1 MYLRYDDP
9 ALAEKEI
16 GEAYEGKV
24 RVLSQ
29 FYQYKDFVGIDFCKT
44 T

>member
-9 ALAEKEI
+9 SLAEKEI

-29 FYQYKDFVGIDFCKT
+29 YHE
-44 T
+44 

>member
-1 MYLRYDDP
+1 MNTFCEINVNWPVWD

-24 RVLSQ
+24 RVLSA
-29 FYQYKDFVGIDFCKT
+29 YHE
-44 T
+44 